1 MRVRKSLWAVA
12 MALVAA
18 LAATGCG
25 GSGSGDSGKKTVTM
39 WIYPVILDEA
49 THRAYWDET
58 AKAFQAAN
66 PDIEVKT
73 EIFPWANRD
82 QALATAIAG
91 NKGPDVV
98 YLIPDQLP
106 KYARNI
112 EPVDKYL
119 DDAAKSDYL
128 ENVVRSVTIDGRMMG
143 APILT
148 SAATPLCNKK
158 VFEAVGQETYPTSWN
173 DLLAMAPKFKAKGY
187 DVTAY
192 AGDVKETL
200 NQTFYPLLWQAGG
213 DVFSPDGKSV
223 AFNSDAGKKALKFV
237 KQLVDGGYVDKS
249 LLTTAPPAEQTR
261 IAQNKVACVYHLP
274 VTQLEKFWGKDNV
287 KVIPHFTETKQIGY
301 GTVGSL
307 SMLKNAKNKDAAGK
321 WIAFAT
327 NAENTKK
334 YDLASS
340 FFSPKKSTGAL
351 YAADPVLGEQEK
363 QVSSSTVGPL
373 NEKARDVQGVLA
385 PEIQAALL
393 GKKPVEQALDDA
405 AKAADPLLG

>member
-1 MRVRKSLWAVA
+1 MRVRKGLSAVA
-12 MALVAA
+12 VALVAA

-25 GSGSGDSGKKTVTM
+25 GSDSGGSGKTTVTM
-39 WIYPVILDEA
+39 WTYPVIFDEA
-49 THRAYWDET
+49 KHRAHWDET
-58 AKAFQAAN
+58 IKAFQAAN

-119 DDAAKSDYL
+119 DEATKSDL
-128 ENVVRSVTIDGRMMG
+128 HENVVQSVSIDGKMMG

-148 SAATPLCNKK
+148 SASTPICNKK
-158 VFEAVGQETYPTSWN
+158 VFAAVGETTYPTSWN
-173 DLLAMAPKFKAKGY
+173 DLLTLAPKFKAKGY
-187 DVTAY
+187 DITAY
-192 AGDVKETL
+192 VGDAKQTL

-223 AFNSDAGKKALKFV
+223 AFNSDAGKKALGFV

-249 LLTTAPPAEQTR
+249 LITAVPPIEQTR
-261 IAQNKVACVYHLP
+261 IAQNKVGCMWSTP
-274 VTQLEKFWGKDNV
+274 VAEVEKFWGKENIQV
-287 KVIPHFTETKQIGY
+287 VPHFTDTRQIGY

-307 SMLKNAKNKDAAGK
+307 SMLRNAKDKEAAGK
-321 WIAFAT
+321 WLAFAT
-327 NAENTKK
+327 NAEQTKK
-334 YDLASS
+334 YDLASG
-340 FFSPKKSTGAL
+340 FFSPRKSTGPLFAD
-351 YAADPVLGEQEK
+351 DPVLGEQEK
-363 QVSSSTVGPL
+363 QVGASTVGPL
-373 NEKARDVQGVLA
+373 HEKARDVQGVLS

-393 GKKPVEQALDDA
+393 GKKSVEQALDDA
-405 AKAADPLLG
+405 AKAAAPLLG

>member
-1 MRVRKSLWAVA
+1 MRVRKSLSAVA
-12 MALVAA
+12 VALVAA
-18 LAATGCG
+18 LAATACG

-39 WIYPVILDEA
+39 WIYPVIFDEA
-49 THRAYWDET
+49 KHRAYWEET
-58 AKAFQAAN
+58 AKAFQAEN

-106 KYARNI
+106 KYVRNI

-119 DDAAKSDYL
+119 DDAARADYL
-128 ENVVRSVTIDGRMMG
+128 PNVVNSVTIDGKMMG
-143 APILT
+143 APVLT
-148 SAATPLCNKK
+148 SAVTPLCNKK
-158 VFEAVGQETYPTSWN
+158 VFAAVGQTTYPKTWN
-173 DLLAMAPKFKAKGY
+173 DLLAMAPAFKAKGY
-187 DVTAY
+187 DVAAY
-192 AGDVKETL
+192 GGDVKHTL

-223 AFNSDAGKKALKFV
+223 AFNGPEGRKALSFV
-237 KQLVDGGYVDKS
+237 KQLVDGGFVDKN
-249 LLTTAPPAEQTR
+249 LLTSFPPIEQTR
-261 IAQNKVACVYHLP
+261 IAQNKVGCVWHVLP
-274 VTQLEKFWGKDNV
+274 AEIEKFWGKENMQAL
-287 KVIPHFTETKQIGY
+287 PHFTETKQIGY

-307 SMLKNAKNKDAAGK
+307 SMLKNSDAKQAAGK
-321 WIAFAT
+321 WIAFAS
-327 NAENTKK
+327 NAENSKK
-334 YDLASS
+334 YDLAAS
-340 FFSPKKSTGAL
+340 FFSAKKSVGAL
-351 YAADPVLGEQEK
+351 YADDPVLGEQEK
-363 QVSSSTVGPL
+363 QVAVSTVGPL

-393 GKKPVEQALDDA
+393 GKKSVEQALDDA

>member
-1 MRVRKSLWAVA
+1 MRVRKSLSAVA
-12 MALVAA
+12 VALVAA

-25 GSGSGDSGKKTVTM
+25 GSDSGGSGKTTVTM
-39 WIYPVILDEA
+39 WTYPVIVDEA
-49 THRAYWDET
+49 QHRAYWDET
-58 AKAFQAAN
+58 VKAFQAAN
-66 PDIEVKT
+66 PDITVKV

-119 DDAAKSDYL
+119 DDASKSDYH
-128 ENVVRSVTIDGRMMG
+128 ENVMQSVTIDGKMMG

-148 SAATPLCNKK
+148 SAATPICNKK
-158 VFEAVGQETYPTSWN
+158 VFADVGETTYPTSWS
-173 DLLAMAPKFKAKGY
+173 DLLTLAPKFKAKGY

-192 AGDVKETL
+192 AGDSKQTL

-213 DVFSPDGKSV
+213 DVFAADGKSV
-223 AFNSDAGKKALKFV
+223 VFNSEAGRKALNFV
-237 KQLVDGGYVDKS
+237 KQLVDGGYVDKGLITNVPS
-249 LLTTAPPAEQTR
+249 IEQTR
-261 IAQNKVACVYHLP
+261 VGQGKVGCVWYVP
-274 VTQLEKFWGKDNV
+274 VAEVEKLWGKENIQAV
-287 KVIPHFTETKQIGY
+287 PHFTETKQIGY

-307 SMLKNAKNKDAAGK
+307 AMLKGSKEKEAAGK

-334 YDLASS
+334 YDLASN
-340 FFSPKKSTGAL
+340 FFSPRKSTGAL
-351 YAADPVLGEQEK
+351 WTDDPVLSVQEK
-363 QVSSSTVGPL
+363 QVSASTVGPL
-373 NEKARDVQGVLA
+373 HEKARDVQGVLF

-393 GKKPVEQALDDA
+393 GKKSVEQALDDA

>member
-1 MRVRKSLWAVA
+1 MRVRKSLSAVA
-12 MALVAA
+12 VATVAA

-25 GSGSGDSGKKTVTM
+25 GSGSGDSGKATVTM
-39 WIYPVILDEA
+39 WTYPAIFDEA
-49 THRAYWDET
+49 KHRAHWDET
-58 AKAFQAAN
+58 IKAFQATN
-66 PDIEVKT
+66 PDINVKV

-119 DDAAKSDYL
+119 DEATKSDL
-128 ENVVRSVTIDGRMMG
+128 HANVVQSVTIDGKMMG

-148 SAATPLCNKK
+148 SASTPICNKK
-158 VFEAVGQETYPTSWN
+158 VFAAVGETNYPTSWN
-173 DLLAMAPKFKAKGY
+173 DLLTLAPKFKAKGY
-187 DVTAY
+187 DIISY
-192 AGDVKETL
+192 AGDAKQTL

-223 AFNSDAGKKALKFV
+223 AFNSDAGKKALNFL
-237 KQLVDGGYVDKS
+237 KQLVDGAYVDKS
-249 LLTTAPPAEQTR
+249 MITAVPPIEQTR
-261 IAQNKVACVYHLP
+261 IAQNKVACSWYTP
-274 VTQLEKFWGKDNV
+274 VAEIEKFWGKENIQ
-287 KVIPHFTETKQIGY
+287 VIPHLTETKQIGY

-307 SMLKNAKNKDAAGK
+307 SMLKTSKDKEAAGK
-321 WIAFAT
+321 WLAFAT

-334 YDLASS
+334 YDIGASL
-340 FFSPKKSTGAL
+340 FSPRKSSGPL
-351 YAADPVLGEQEK
+351 YASDPVLGEQEK
-363 QVSSSTVGPL
+363 HVATSTVGPL
-373 NEKARDVQGVLA
+373 HEKARDVQGVLS

-393 GKKPVEQALDDA
+393 GKKSVDQALEDA
-405 AKAADPLLG
+405 AKAATPLLG

>member
-1 MRVRKSLWAVA
+1 MRVRKSLSAVA
-12 MALVAA
+12 VALVAA

-25 GSGSGDSGKKTVTM
+25 SDSGESGKTTVTM
-39 WIYPVILDEA
+39 WTYPVIFDEVK
-49 THRAYWDET
+49 HRAHWDET

-66 PDIEVKT
+66 PDILIKT

-119 DDAAKSDYL
+119 DDAARADYL
-128 ENVVRSVTIDGRMMG
+128 PNVVQAVTIDGKMMG
-143 APILT
+143 APVLT
-148 SAATPLCNKK
+148 SAVTPICNKK
-158 VFEAVGQETYPTSWN
+158 VFADVGQTTYPSSWN
-173 DLLAMAPKFKAKGY
+173 DLLTMAPKFKAKGY
-187 DVTAY
+187 DMTTY
-192 AGDVKETL
+192 AGDAKNTL

-223 AFNSDAGKKALKFV
+223 AFNSDAGRKALGFA

-249 LLTTAPPAEQTR
+249 LLTTLPPIEQTR
-261 IAQNKVACVYHLP
+261 IAQNKVACVWHVLP
-274 VTQLEKFWGKDNV
+274 AEIEKFWGKENIQV
-287 KVIPHFTETKQIGY
+287 VPHFTETKQIGY

-307 SMLKNAKNKDAAGK
+307 SMLKNSKNKEAAGK
-321 WIAFAT
+321 WLAFAA

-334 YDLASS
+334 YDIAAS
-340 FFSPKKSTGAL
+340 FFSPRKSTGAL

-363 QVSSSTVGPL
+363 QVANSTVGPL

-393 GKKPVEQALDDA
+393 GKKSVEQALDDA
-405 AKAADPLLG
+405 AKAAAPLLG